1 MKIAMW
7 INEKFSIELQVR
19 RVEDHDHLYSVLK
32 NEPVIHEVESRACCC
47 VNNLLNAL

>member
-19 RVEDHDHLYSVLK
+19 EEWRVMIICILF
-32 NEPVIHEVESRACCC
+32 
-47 VNNLLNAL
+47 